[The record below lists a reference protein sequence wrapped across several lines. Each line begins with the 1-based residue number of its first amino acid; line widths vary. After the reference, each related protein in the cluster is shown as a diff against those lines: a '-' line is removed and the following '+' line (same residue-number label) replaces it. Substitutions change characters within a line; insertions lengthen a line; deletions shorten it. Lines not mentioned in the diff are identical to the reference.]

1 MSSDLFDLSGK
12 VALVTGGSRG
22 LGKAMA
28 RAFAEHG
35 ADVVISSRHE
45 AELKPALAEILEGT
59 DRRGIYVVS
68 DVSRRDDVTSLAKT
82 ALSKMDRVDILV
94 NNAGMNVPQPV
105 EEMKDA
111 DWDRTLEVNLTSCMA
126 LTRALVPQMKERNWG
141 RVLYISSI
149 MGLASKE
156 GRGAYSAT
164 KAALVGLTRAAALEL
179 GPFGITVNSLSPGP
193 FLTDMPAGVLNEA
206 QKKVFSDRTA
216 LGRWGDPREL
226 AGPALLLASD
236 AGSYVTGA
244 NLVVD
249 GGVLCRTF

>member
-1 MSSDLFDLSGK
+1 MSAELFDLSGK

-28 RAFAEHG
+28 RVFAEHG

-45 AELKPALAEILEGT
+45 EELKPALAEILEGT
-59 DRRGIYVVS
+59 GRKGIYVVS
-68 DVSRRDDVTSLAKT
+68 DVSRRDDVVRLSKT
-82 ALSKMDRVDILV
+82 ALGEMGRVDILI
-94 NNAGMNVPQPV
+94 NNAGMNSPERVD
-105 EEMKDA
+105 EMQDA
-111 DWDRTLEVNLTSCMA
+111 TWDRTLEVNLTSCMA
-126 LTRALVPQMKERNWG
+126 LTRDLAAQMKDRGWG
-141 RVLYISSI
+141 RVIYISSI

-156 GRGAYSAT
+156 QRGAYSTT
-164 KAALVGLTRAAALEL
+164 KAALVGLMRAAALEL

-193 FLTDMPAGVLNEA
+193 FLTDMPASVLNKE
-206 QKKVFSDRTA
+206 QQQVFADRTA

-236 AGSYVTGA
+236 AGSYITGA